1 MTFKND
7 ILNEFG
13 IKMTIE
19 QETLFNL
26 YFQELIDYN
35 SHTNLTRITDEDEV
49 YYKHFF
55 DSLTLIKV
63 IDLNHVKS
71 ICDMGA
77 GAGFPSIPLKIL
89 FPHLRVTIID
99 SLQKRINFLNILL
112 NKLNITGV
120 TLVHDRIEIYAQS
133 HKEMFDV
140 VTARALGHTQLI
152 LELGIPMTKVN
163 GYFVAYKSNQY
174 HEELENSK
182 LALKILNSSVEEIN
196 TFSLPRN
203 YGERTLIKVKKN
215 AKTTGYPRS
224 YAAMVKKP
232 L

>member
-1 MTFKND
+1 MFKDD

-13 IKMTIE
+13 ISLTAE
-19 QETLFNL
+19 QEALFNL
-26 YFQELIDYN
+26 YFHELIDYN

-63 IDLNHVKS
+63 IDLKNIQS

-89 FPHLRVTIID
+89 FPHLKITIID
-99 SLQKRINFLNILL
+99 SLQKRINFLNILME
-112 NKLNITGV
+112 KLNITGV

-133 HKEMFDV
+133 HKETFDI
-140 VTARALGHTQLI
+140 VTARALGNMQLI

-163 GYFVAYKSNQY
+163 GYFVAYKSSQY

-182 LALKILNSSVEEIN
+182 QALKILNANVEEIN
-196 TFSLPRN
+196 AFSLPRN
-203 YGERTLIKVKKN
+203 YGERTLIKIKKN

-224 YAAMVKKP
+224 YAVMIKKP